1 MIGTPCR
8 TTLFC
13 DFDGPIVDVSDRYYA
28 TYRQALDQLRVDLSL
43 CGSQQRQAIHFN
55 GLTKAQFWYL
65 KQHRIP
71 DFEIAIRS
79 GIPESQVDAFLEIVQ
94 TLVNQPSL
102 LHHDCL
108 QPGIRWALELMNSQ
122 GVRLVLVTLRR
133 QAQVEE
139 ILKSYQLDHLFKA
152 VWGTHD
158 IDAAYVNS
166 ADCKIALLKKAWADA
181 CQRLG
186 TPQIAWMVGDT
197 EADILAGQAQNIGTV
212 ALTCGIRSR
221 AYLSQYQP
229 DHICADLVSVTHSV
243 VSGAV
248 VSGAQVT
255 PALR

>member
-28 TYRQALDQLRVDLSL
+28 TYCQALEQLKMELSPLDQV
-43 CGSQQRQAIHFN
+43 IHYN
-55 GLTKAQFWYL
+55 VLTKEQFWYL

-79 GIPESQVDAFLEIVQ
+79 GIPESQVDNFLGIVR
-94 TLVNQPSL
+94 TLVNQVSL
-102 LHHDCL
+102 LHYDCL

-133 QAQVEE
+133 QSQVEE
-139 ILKSYQLDHLFKA
+139 ILKSCQLEHLFKA

-158 IDAAYVNS
+158 VDAAYVNS
-166 ADCKIALLKKAWADA
+166 ADCKTALLKKAWTDA
-181 CQRLG
+181 CQRFG
-186 TPQIAWMVGDT
+186 FPEKAWMVGDT
-197 EADILAGQAQNIGTV
+197 EADILAGQSQNIGTV

-229 DHICADLVSVTHSV
+229 DHICEDLVSVTHSLV
-243 VSGAV
+243 N
-248 VSGAQVT
+248 GAQAT
-255 PALR
+255 PVLR

>member
-28 TYRQALDQLRVDLSL
+28 TYRQALDQLETHLS
-43 CGSQQRQAIHFN
+43 QHRQAIHCSV
-55 GLTKAQFWYL
+55 LTKEQFWYL
-65 KQHRIP
+65 KQHRVP

-79 GIPESQVDAFLEIVQ
+79 GIPESQVDTFLDIVR

-102 LHHDCL
+102 LHHDTL

-122 GVRLVLVTLRR
+122 GVRLILVTLRS
-133 QAQVEE
+133 QSQVEE
-139 ILKSYQLDHLFKA
+139 VLKEHQLEHLFKA

-166 ADCKIALLKKAWADA
+166 ADCKTALLKKAWADV
-181 CQRLG
+181 CRRFSP
-186 TPQIAWMVGDT
+186 PQKAWMVGDT

-212 ALTCGIRSR
+212 ALTCGIRSH
-221 AYLSQYQP
+221 AYLSQYGP
-229 DHICADLVSVTHSV
+229 DHICEDLVSVTHSL
-243 VSGAV
+243 
-248 VSGAQVT
+248 VSGAQTT

>member
-1 MIGTPCR
+1 MIGTPYR

-28 TYRQALDQLRVDLSL
+28 TYRQALEKLWLDFSHPDPKIPCNVLS
-43 CGSQQRQAIHFN
+43 
-55 GLTKAQFWYL
+55 KEQFWYL

-79 GIPESQVDAFLEIVQ
+79 GIPESQVDAFLEIVR

-102 LHHDCL
+102 LHYDCL
-108 QPGIRWALELMNSQ
+108 QPGIRWALELMHSQ
-122 GVRLVLVTLRR
+122 GVRLILVTLRR
-133 QAQVEE
+133 QSQVEDV
-139 ILKSYQLDHLFKA
+139 LRDYQLEHLFKA
-152 VWGTHD
+152 VWGTHN
-158 IDAAYVNS
+158 IDAAYNNS
-166 ADCKIALLKKAWADA
+166 ADCKTALLKKAWADA
-181 CQRLG
+181 CYRFG
-186 TPQIAWMVGDT
+186 TPPRAWMVGDT

-221 AYLSQYQP
+221 AYLNQYQP
-229 DHICADLVSVTHSV
+229 DHICSDLVSVTHSL
-243 VSGAV
+243 